1 MTRQK
6 KTILTLFLLGLL
18 FRLFLAFN
26 AYDTIVFDAKGYS
39 DFAIQ
44 FLSGKWPIDCCAKN
58 MGYGAFLA
66 LVYKFFGI
74 ENLTA
79 VRLVHIVFDLVSA
92 LLLFETAKKLFN
104 QKAAL
109 FSFTMYLFNPFTA
122 AFTGLVLAETVSIFL
137 VSLLFYILSR
147 AGWKSSPIL
156 WLSFGLTAGL
166 LLFTRHSF
174 YYFLFVFFAVL
185 GVWFARYYLAA
196 SQGTTLRG
204 WKVIVRFYSFLF
216 AGFLLASSYSLMV
229 NFKTYGKPSLVPL
242 YNLKYEIIYLNFFR
256 WKYPEVEF
264 KGEIPQYGEVVQ
276 SYWNTPIE
284 GKAAHSEK
292 YKQMLLARLPG
303 EWPTFLSNLA
313 MNIVW
318 LWDKDHIYT
327 YVDTFYPADQWPMRI
342 LNIGLIG
349 LWAIGVIGQVRKKGR
364 KVLQE
369 PVFLFSILLFFYIT
383 LLFPLL
389 SNESRHTL
397 VYYPILSLWAGSG
410 VQFVFTKLFR

>member
-1 MTRQK
+1 M
-6 KTILTLFLLGLL
+6 FLGLL

-26 AYDTIVFDAKGYS
+26 AYNTIVFDAKGYS
-39 DFAIQ
+39 DFAIEL
-44 FLSGKWPIDCCAKN
+44 LSGKWPIDCCAKN

-66 LVYKFFGI
+66 VIYNFFGI

-79 VRLVHIVFDLVSA
+79 VRLVHIVIDLMSAA
-92 LLLFETAKKLFN
+92 LLYQTAKKIFN

-109 FSFTMYLFNPFTA
+109 FSFIIYLFNPFTA

-137 VSLLFYILSR
+137 VSLLLFILSR
-147 AGWKSSPIL
+147 TGFASNKKYWFALGIV
-156 WLSFGLTAGL
+156 AGL

-185 GVWFARYYLAA
+185 GFARYYLARL
-196 SQGTTLRG
+196 QGSTLRG
-204 WKVIVRFYSFLF
+204 WKGIFRFFSFLL
-216 AGFLLASSYSLMV
+216 AGFILASSYSLIV
-229 NFKTYGKPSLVPL
+229 NYKTFGKASLVPL
-242 YNLKYEIIYLNFFR
+242 YNLKYEILYLNFFR

-264 KGEIPQYGEVVQ
+264 KGEIPEYGQVIQ
-276 SYWNTPIE
+276 SYWNTPIA
-284 GKAAHSEK
+284 GKAGHSEK
-292 YKQMLLARLPG
+292 YKQMLLARLPS
-303 EWPTFLSNLA
+303 EWSIFLSNLA
-313 MNIVW
+313 MNVVW

-327 YVDTFYPADQWPMRI
+327 YVDKFYPADQWPMRI

-349 LWAIGVIGQVRKKGR
+349 LWAIGVIGEIRKKGK

-369 PVFLFSILLFFYIT
+369 PVFLFSTLLFFYIT

-397 VYYPILSLWAGSG
+397 VYYPILSLWAGNG
-410 VQFVFTKLFR
+410 VVFALSFPRRRESRVK

>member
-1 MTRQK
+1 MSNK
-6 KTILTLFLLGLL
+6 LLIVLLLGVL

-39 DFAIQ
+39 DFAMQ
-44 FLSGKWPIDCCAKN
+44 FLGGHWPIDCCAKN

-66 LVYKFFGI
+66 LIYKLFGV

-79 VRLVHIVFDLVSA
+79 VRFVHIAIDLA
-92 LLLFETAKKLFN
+92 TAGLLYQTAKKLFN
-104 QKAAL
+104 QKTAVY
-109 FSFTMYLFNPFTA
+109 SFVMYLFNPFTA

-137 VSLLFYILSR
+137 VSLLLFLLSR
-147 AGWKSSPIL
+147 TGFMTKPTL
-156 WLSFGLTAGL
+156 WLAFGVVAGL
-166 LLFTRHSF
+166 LLFARHSF
-174 YYFLFVFFAVL
+174 YYFLFVFCGVL
-185 GVWFARYYLAA
+185 GVIAYLNSKKLAP
-196 SQGTTLRG
+196 QKLRG
-204 WKVIVRFYSFLF
+204 WSRLF
-216 AGFLLASSYSLMV
+216 RLYGFLLIGFLVASSYSLIV
-229 NFKTYGKPSLVPL
+229 SYKTFGKASLVPL

-264 KGEIPQYGEVVQ
+264 KGEIPEYGEVVQ

-292 YKQMLLARLPG
+292 YKQMLLKRLPH

-313 MNIVW
+313 MNVVW

-327 YVDTFYPADQWPMRI
+327 YVDRFYPMDQWPMRI
-342 LNIGLIG
+342 LNVGLIG
-349 LWAIGVIGQVRKKGR
+349 LWAIGVMRKIRERGR
-364 KVLQE
+364 NALGE
-369 PVFLFSILLFFYIT
+369 PVFLFSVLLFGYIT

-389 SNESRHTL
+389 SNESRHTI

-410 VQFVFTKLFR
+410 FELLYKKLFVT